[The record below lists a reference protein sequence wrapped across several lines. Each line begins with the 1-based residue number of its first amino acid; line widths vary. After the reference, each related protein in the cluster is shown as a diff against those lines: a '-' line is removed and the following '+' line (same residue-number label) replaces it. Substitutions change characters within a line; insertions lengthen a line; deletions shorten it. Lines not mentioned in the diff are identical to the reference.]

1 MAPDHGKVRRMRRTT
16 SFVFVSV
23 TGLAA
28 VALVAG
34 CSTSNSGPST
44 SPSSTGSSSSPSSSV
59 SPSPTGGQVVEFS
72 ADLSSQYSRLTT
84 AGPSDSLVY
93 GYNQLEGYSK
103 INGKQVRVRM
113 QGMVDYNE
121 GSGPLTGFL
130 TLHWSDGTE
139 LGLRQD
145 GTATYDAA
153 AKSTALK
160 ANLTVVGG
168 TRQVSGTTGGGSFT
182 GSKRSTSG
190 SSIRIAVTLNLQ
202 GAPAML
208 VGEDGGSPTPSASY
222 SATILP

>member
-1 MAPDHGKVRRMRRTT
+1 MPRTT
-16 SFVFVSV
+16 TIVIMSGVGF
-23 TGLAA
+23 AA
-28 VALVAG
+28 AALVAG
-34 CSTSNSGPST
+34 CTAANSGPST
-44 SPSSTGSSSSPSSSV
+44 SASPSTSSSSASPSI

-84 AGPSDSLVY
+84 AGPDDSLVF
-93 GYNQLEGYSK
+93 GYNQLEGYTK
-103 INGKQVRVRM
+103 INGKSVRVRM
-113 QGMVDYNE
+113 QGVVDYNE

-130 TLHWSDGTE
+130 TLRWTDGTE

-145 GTATYDAA
+145 GSATYDAA
-153 AKSTALK
+153 AKSTTLK

-182 GSKRSTSG
+182 GSRRSSSG
-190 SSIRIAVTLNLQ
+190 TSIRIAVTLNLQ
-202 GAPAML
+202 GAPTML

>member
-1 MAPDHGKVRRMRRTT
+1 MRCMPRNKRIVII
-16 SFVFVSV
+16 SLV
-23 TGLAA
+23 GLAS

-34 CSTSNSGPST
+34 CSTSNSNP
-44 SPSSTGSSSSPSSSV
+44 SPSSSSSGSSGSTTA
-59 SPSPTGGQVVEFS
+59 SPSPSPSGGAVVEFS

-93 GYNQLEGYSK
+93 GYTQLEGYSK

-113 QGMVDYNE
+113 QGLVDYNE

-130 TLHWSDGTE
+130 TLRWSDGTE
-139 LGLRQD
+139 LGMRQD

-168 TRQVSGTTGGGSFT
+168 TRQVGGTTGGGSFT
-182 GSKRSTSG
+182 GSRRSTSG

-202 GAPAML
+202 GAPTML